1 MMTNPSNGPHHNIW
15 TGRSGGAAVRSC
27 QHASLSR
34 QHERGYTLV
43 ALLALM
49 TILAL
54 FAAAAA
60 PSLQQQARRERE
72 KEAIF
77 RGEQV
82 AEAIRLYYR
91 YKVSQGMTGD
101 LALPSS
107 IDDLR
112 EGLSVGTK
120 KVQILRSSA
129 ARDPLSESGEWQIVR
144 PRSNELA
151 DFVRSVMSFAQNVRP
166 DTRDPQLKAAEP
178 DMVPIVLQN
187 PGSTPTPS
195 PSSNSSNS
203 SGPFLGVSSQDKTA
217 GVLFYYGIDRHDA
230 WIFTPFLR

>member
-1 MMTNPSNGPHHNIW
+1 MTNHSSGPHHNIW
-15 TGRSGGAAVRSC
+15 TARLDGAAVRLCSRPR
-27 QHASLSR
+27 LSR
-34 QHERGYTLV
+34 YHEGGYTLV

-49 TILAL
+49 TIVAL

-82 AEAIRLYYR
+82 AEAIRLYYS
-91 YKVSQGMTGD
+91 YKASRGITGD
-101 LALPSS
+101 AGLPSS

-129 ARDPLSESGEWQIVR
+129 ARDPLSESGEWQLVR
-144 PRSNELA
+144 PRGNEVTE
-151 DFVRSVMSFAQNVRP
+151 FVRSVMLFAHNVRP
-166 DTRDPQLKAAEP
+166 ATRDPQLKVVER
-178 DMVPIVLQN
+178 DMVPYVLPN
-187 PGSTPTPS
+187 SGS
-195 PSSNSSNS
+195 SSSFGSSSSAGNS
-203 SGPFLGVSSQDKTA
+203 SGPFIGVSSEDKA
-217 GVLFYYGIDRHDA
+217 KAVIFYYGIDRHDS

>member
-1 MMTNPSNGPHHNIW
+1 MTNHSNGPHHNIW
-15 TGRSGGAAVRSC
+15 TARSDGAAVRSC
-27 QHASLSR
+27 PRPGLSLH
-34 QHERGYTLV
+34 HEGGYTLV

-49 TILAL
+49 TIVAL

-82 AEAIRLYYR
+82 AEAIRLYYS
-91 YKVSQGMTGD
+91 YKASRGITGD
-101 LALPSS
+101 PGLPSS

-129 ARDPLSESGEWQIVR
+129 ARDPLSESGEWQLVR
-144 PRSNELA
+144 PRANELTE
-151 DFVRSVMSFAQNVRP
+151 FVRSVMLFAHNVRP
-166 DTRDPQLKAAEP
+166 QTRDPQLKAAER
-178 DMVPIVLQN
+178 DMVPIVL
-187 PGSTPTPS
+187 P
-195 PSSNSSNS
+195 NSSGSSPFTSSGSAANS
-203 SGPFLGVSSQDKTA
+203 SGPFIGVSSEDKTNA
-217 GVLFYYGIDRHDA
+217 VLFYYGIDRHDA

>member
-1 MMTNPSNGPHHNIW
+1 MTNHSNGPHHNIW
-15 TGRSGGAAVRSC
+15 TARSDGAAPGSC
-27 QHASLSR
+27 PRPGLSL
-34 QHERGYTLV
+34 QHEDGYTLV

-49 TILAL
+49 TIVAL

-82 AEAIRLYYR
+82 AEAIRLYYS
-91 YKVSQGMTGD
+91 YKASRGITGIPG
-101 LALPSS
+101 LPSS

-129 ARDPLSESGEWQIVR
+129 AHDPLSESGEWQLVK
-144 PRSNELA
+144 PNSNEVTE
-151 DFVRSVMSFAQNVRP
+151 FVRSVMLFARNVRP
-166 DTRDPQLKAAEP
+166 ETRDPQLKAAER
-178 DMVPIVLQN
+178 DMIPFVLPN
-187 PGSTPTPS
+187 SGGTPPFTTPGSGG
-195 PSSNSSNS
+195 NS
-203 SGPFLGVSSQDKTA
+203 SGPFIGVSSEDKTDA
-217 GVLFYYGIDRHDA
+217 VLFYYGIDRHDA